1 MLLSGGPQKSESHPL
16 ANYHYTGKL
25 EVELVPSAGMLID
38 TAVAFLYSDLRNLL
52 KKKKCKKQFVFFG
65 VGKVVAKRFSFKL
78 CTVLFYMGNALFLCF
93 SPLL

>member
-38 TAVAFLYSDLRNLL
+38 TAVAFLYSDLRNL
-52 KKKKCKKQFVFFG
+52 F
-65 VGKVVAKRFSFKL
+65 
-78 CTVLFYMGNALFLCF
+78 
-93 SPLL
+93 